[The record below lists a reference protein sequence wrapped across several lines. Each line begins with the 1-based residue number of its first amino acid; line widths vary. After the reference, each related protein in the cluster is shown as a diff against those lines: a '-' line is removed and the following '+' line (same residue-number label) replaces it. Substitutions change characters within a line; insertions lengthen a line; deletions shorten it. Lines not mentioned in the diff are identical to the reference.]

1 MSLAPGTKLG
11 PYEVLAP
18 LGAGGMGEVF
28 RARDTRLGRDVAIKI
43 LPDSLSNDPHA
54 LARFESEAKAIAAL
68 SHPNI
73 LFLLDVGE
81 SGGVHFV
88 VTELLE
94 GETLRGLVSR
104 GPVPAERALEIAS
117 QLADALAA
125 AHEKGIVHRD
135 VKPENIFL
143 TKDGRAKLLDFGLA
157 RRQEVFRGPS
167 DTHSPTVGAL
177 TEAGT
182 VLGTVAYMS
191 PEQVRGQ
198 VVDQRSD
205 IFSFGCVLHEMLSG
219 RRTFGRETAA
229 DTMSA
234 ILHGEPPALPGAI
247 PLRLTDAILKCL
259 EKSPEARFPSIR
271 DAGLALKDES
281 KAPPVPPTPHPARRT
296 RRWLVAGAALLG
308 VLAVAGAARL
318 LLRARGD
325 SRVPAER
332 GAIRSL
338 AVLPL
343 GNLSGDPTQEYF
355 ADGMTEEL
363 TATLSKI
370 SSLKVISRTSAMRF
384 KGTRK
389 PVREIAEA
397 LGVEGI
403 VEGSVLRSSD
413 RVRITAQL
421 IDAATDTHVWAES
434 YERDV
439 KDVLALQGEVARAI
453 AAEVRAKLKPQEE
466 RMLTSART
474 VVPEAFGLVLR
485 GRNFISLVREEE
497 VRKALDCYERAIA
510 LDPTWA
516 PAHAALAMYYVVM
529 AFNGYMPASE
539 ATPKA
544 KAAAERAVELDGES
558 AEAHACLGGLMWA
571 LEWDWNGAEREL
583 KRAIDLDPSRSET
596 RQVYA
601 HYLMNVGRFDEAI
614 AEQTRA
620 VDLDPLRSARRVV
633 LGMAFSYAG
642 RHEEAIVQFRET
654 MKADPA
660 GAGPWAHSYVAV
672 SYALL
677 HRDDEAVAECDA
689 ALGASPDDPLVMA
702 ACGGVYGRTGHRP
715 KAQALL
721 DRLKTTP
728 SPHRLDPY
736 KIAFVYDGLGDS
748 GGAIEWLERAV
759 SERWPATAG
768 LGIEHWSDRLRS
780 DPRFKALVRRM
791 NYPRPVP

>member
-1 MSLAPGTKLG
+1 
-11 PYEVLAP
+11 
-18 LGAGGMGEVF
+18 MGQVF
-28 RARDTRLGRDVAIKI
+28 RARDTRLGRDVAIKV

-54 LARFESEAKAIAAL
+54 LARFESEARAIAAL

-81 SGGVHFV
+81 VGGIHYA

-94 GETLRGLVSR
+94 GETVRALVSR
-104 GPVPAERALEIAS
+104 GPVPVERALEIAS

-135 VKPENIFL
+135 VKPENVFL
-143 TKDGRAKLLDFGLA
+143 TKGGRTKLLDFGLA
-157 RRQEVFRGPS
+157 RQQAVFRDPS
-167 DTHSPTVGAL
+167 DTHSPTVTAL
-177 TEAGT
+177 TEAGS

-198 VVDQRSD
+198 VVDLRSD
-205 IFSFGCVLHEMLSG
+205 IFSFGCVVHEMLSG

-234 ILHGEPPALPGAI
+234 ILHEEPPALPGDIPRGLANAI
-247 PLRLTDAILKCL
+247 RRCL
-259 EKSPEARFPSIR
+259 EKSPEVRFPSIR
-271 DAGLALKDES
+271 DVGLVLKDES
-281 KAPPVPPTPHPARRT
+281 KTSPAPPTPRSAPRT
-296 RRWLVAGAALLG
+296 RRLLVAGAALLG

-318 LLRARGD
+318 LLLARGH
-325 SRVPAER
+325 SGTPAER

-389 PVREIAEA
+389 PLREVAEA

-421 IDAATDTHVWAES
+421 IHAATDAHVWAES
-434 YERDV
+434 YERDA
-439 KDVLALQGEVARAI
+439 KDVLALQSEVARAI
-453 AAEVRAKLKPQEE
+453 ATEVRAKLKPQEQT
-466 RMLTSART
+466 MLASART
-474 VVPEAFGLVLR
+474 VAPEAYGLVLK
-485 GRNFISLVREEE
+485 GRHLVSLAREEE
-497 VRKALDCYERAIA
+497 VRKALDCFERAIA

-516 PAHAALAMYYVVM
+516 PAHAALAIYYVVM
-529 AFNGYMPASE
+529 AFNGYMPAST

-544 KAAAERAVELDGES
+544 RAAAERALELDGES
-558 AEAHACLGGLMWA
+558 AEAHTCLGGLMWA

-596 RQVYA
+596 RNVYA
-601 HYLMNVGRFDEAI
+601 QYLMAVGRFDEAI

-620 VDLDPLRSARRVV
+620 VELDPLTPSRRWV
-633 LGMAFSYAG
+633 LGMGLYLAR
-642 RHEEAIVQFRET
+642 RHEEAIDRFRET
-654 MKADPA
+654 MKMDPA
-660 GAGPWAHSYVAV
+660 GIGPVALSFAAV
-672 SYALL
+672 SYAQI
-677 HRDDEAVAECDA
+677 HRSDEAVAECEA
-689 ALGASPDDPLVMA
+689 ALRASPDNPLVMA

-715 KAQALL
+715 EAQALL
-721 DRLKTTP
+721 DRLKVAP
-728 SPHRLDPY
+728 SPHRVDPF
-736 KIAFVYDGLGDS
+736 KIAFVYDGLGDNDR
-748 GGAIEWLERAV
+748 AIEWLERSVA
-759 SERWPATAG
+759 ERWPASAL
-768 LGIEHWSDRLRS
+768 LGVEQWTDRLRS
-780 DPRFKALVRRM
+780 DPRYKALVRRM
-791 NYPRPVP
+791 NYPGNAP